1 MSEQL
6 APTLCPPRVRHHDV
20 IVVGAGQ
27 AGLAVSWHLTRRG
40 IDHLLLERDTIA
52 HEWRDGRWDNFTLVT
67 PNWQCVLP
75 GYAYDGP
82 DPDGFMARDEVYRFV
97 RGYADSFGAPVLEHA
112 GVHAMTRAPRGGY
125 DLETAA
131 GGFHAN
137 QVVVATGG
145 YHVPTIPRF
154 AERLPA
160 AVTQLHSAEYRS
172 PAALPAGAVLVVGT
186 GQSGAQI
193 AEDLHL
199 AGREVHLAVGN
210 APRVARFYRGRDC
223 VAWLHDM
230 GHYDIPIEDQP
241 GGIGK
246 RENTN
251 HYVTGRDGGR
261 DIDLRRF
268 ALEGMALYGRL
279 IGLDPDGTARFDA
292 SLERS
297 LDAADAVADG
307 IKNAIDGYIDRAGIA
322 APVEP
327 RYTPVWR
334 PEHERTAL
342 DLRAAG
348 ISAVVWSVG
357 FRTDYRWL
365 RAGVFDGEGHPCHNR
380 GVTTSPGLYFVG
392 LPWLHTWGSGRFA
405 AIARDAEYLAE
416 RIAAAASASVAA

>member
-20 IVVGAGQ
+20 LVVGAGQ
-27 AGLAVSWHLTRRG
+27 AGLSVSWHLTRRG
-40 IDHLLLERDTIA
+40 IDHVLLERDTVA

-75 GYAYDGP
+75 GHAYDGP
-82 DPDGFMARDEVYRFV
+82 DPHGFMARDEVYRFV
-97 RGYADSFGAPVLEHA
+97 RGYADTFGAPVLEHT
-112 GVHAMTRAPRGGY
+112 GVESVTRSTVGGY
-125 DLETAA
+125 DVETTA
-131 GGFHAN
+131 GSFHAH

-145 YHVPTIPRF
+145 YHTPTIPRF
-154 AERLPA
+154 AERLPGDIA
-160 AVTQLHSAEYRS
+160 QLHSAEYRN
-172 PAALPAGAVLVVGT
+172 PEALPPGAVLVVGT

-199 AGREVHLAVGN
+199 AGRTVHLAVGT

-230 GHYDIPIEDQP
+230 GHYDVPIEDQP

-268 ALEGMALYGRL
+268 AREGMALYGRMT
-279 IGLDPDGTARFDA
+279 GLAPDGTARFDTT
-292 SLERS
+292 LERS
-297 LDAADAVADG
+297 LDAADAVAEG
-307 IKNAIDGYIDRAGIA
+307 IKDVIDRYIDRAGID

-327 RYTPVWR
+327 RYVPVWR
-334 PEHERTAL
+334 PERDITAL

-348 ISAVVWSVG
+348 IGTVIWSVG

-365 RAGVFDGEGHPCHNR
+365 RVGVFDGEGHPCHNR
-380 GVTTSPGLYFVG
+380 GVTTSPGLYFLG

-405 AIARDAEYLAE
+405 AIARDAEYLAD
-416 RIAAAASASVAA
+416 RIAAAVTATVAA